1 MEAELT
7 EEERRKE
14 ALRKAGQEYFENVLK
29 KAAVGRDP
37 FAPAPSSSP
46 SRLALGTSH
55 HALPASRARSRFSCK
70 PGGMAAAD
78 GDSDSSASRL
88 LLCDDEAVPPFALR
102 GLSQPTT
109 IVHHIATQHWPEAA
123 RSES

>member
-55 HALPASRARSRFSCK
+55 RPLPVHDHWILVEAGRFGSAH
-70 PGGMAAAD
+70 GE
-78 GDSDSSASRL
+78 SDSCTRRFL
-88 LLCDDEAVPPFALR
+88 LRDDEAVQLFAIR
-102 GLSQPTT
+102 GLLQTDDHD
-109 IVHHIATQHWPEAA
+109 VRHHHAAATPRLHEA
-123 RSES
+123 

>member
-14 ALRKAGQEYFENVLK
+14 ALRKAGQDYFENVLK

-46 SRLALGTSH
+46 SRLAPGTSP
-55 HALPASRARSRFSCK
+55 PASSPPRLLCTDPLDPLGSR
-70 PGGMAAAD
+70 GGLAAAH
-78 GDSDSSASRL
+78 
-88 LLCDDEAVPPFALR
+88 LCI
-102 GLSQPTT
+102 GQ
-109 IVHHIATQHWPEAA
+109 QY
-123 RSES
+123 